1 MDADFAAVSSG
12 AGAPVD
18 ATAFAGA
25 DVDADNY
32 ADFVAVF
39 SDAGA
44 VRTLNP
50 AGVDAWRPPP
60 FDLSPR
66 K

>member
-25 DVDADNY
+25 DVDADDY
-32 ADFVAVF
+32 ADFC
-39 SDAGA
+39 A

-50 AGVDAWRPPP
+50 ARARQVDAWRSPPF

-66 K
+66 N

>member
-25 DVDADNY
+25 DVDADDY
-32 ADFVAVF
+32 ADFC
-39 SDAGA
+39 A

-50 AGVDAWRPPP
+50 ARPAGRRLALPSLLP
-60 FDLSPR
+60 A
-66 K
+66 